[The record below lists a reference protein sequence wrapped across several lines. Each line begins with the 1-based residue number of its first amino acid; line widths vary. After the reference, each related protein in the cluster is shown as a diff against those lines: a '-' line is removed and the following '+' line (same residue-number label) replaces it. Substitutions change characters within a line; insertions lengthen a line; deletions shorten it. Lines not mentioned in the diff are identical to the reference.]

1 MPVFLKKFLSS
12 TIGYLSDGCD
22 QLFGLSLLI
31 TSLTTDFLTHN
42 KENNMGLRVRTNI
55 ASVAVQKDLRKT
67 AGRTE
72 ESYAKL
78 SSGKRITK
86 SADDAAGL
94 GIAKKMEAEVRG
106 YRMAQRNANAG
117 ISLIQVAEGGLDEST
132 NILTRM
138 RELSI
143 QAASDT
149 VGERE
154 RGYLNL
160 EYEQLLQETDRISKT
175 TTFSGSELLTGQN
188 ENGVM
193 DFHVG
198 AYAGEN
204 NKISFDTEMTDATI
218 EGLGIDG
225 TNILDKES
233 SQENLGKIDEA
244 ITKVA
249 GFRANFGAIQSRL
262 QSSISNLDA
271 ATLNTEAA
279 RSRIEDVDVAEETA
293 KLASNNIMKQAGIM
307 SLSQANNL
315 PNNALSLIG

>member
-1 MPVFLKKFLSS
+1 M
-12 TIGYLSDGCD
+12 
-22 QLFGLSLLI
+22 
-31 TSLTTDFLTHN
+31 
-42 KENNMGLRVRTNI
+42 
-55 ASVAVQKDLRKT
+55 VQKELKT
-67 AGRTE
+67 AAAKTD
-72 ESYAKL
+72 ESFAKL

-117 ISLIQVAEGGLDEST
+117 ISMIQVAEGGLDEST

-160 EYEQLLQETDRISKT
+160 EYEQLTQEVDRISKT
-175 TTFSGSELLTGQN
+175 TTFSGAPLLTGEN

-198 AYAGEN
+198 AYAGEDN
-204 NKISFDTEMTDATI
+204 RISFDATATDAT
-218 EGLGIDG
+218 GSSLGIEG
-225 TNILDKES
+225 TNILDKDNAAG
-233 SQENLGKIDEA
+233 NLEVIDEA

-249 GFRANFGAIQSRL
+249 GFRANFGSIQSRL
-262 QSSISNLDA
+262 QSTISNLDTA
-271 ATLNTEAA
+271 SVNTEAA
-279 RSRIEDVDVAEETA
+279 RSRIEDVDVAEESA
-293 KLASNNIMKQAGIM
+293 KLAANNVIKSAGIS
-307 SLSQANNL
+307 SLAQANSL
-315 PNNALSLIG
+315 PNSALRLIG

>member
-1 MPVFLKKFLSS
+1 
-12 TIGYLSDGCD
+12 
-22 QLFGLSLLI
+22 
-31 TSLTTDFLTHN
+31 
-42 KENNMGLRVRTNI
+42 MGLRIKSNVP
-55 ASVAVQKDLRKT
+55 SQMVQKDLRKT
-67 AGRTE
+67 ARAAD

-78 SSGKRITK
+78 SSGKRIIK

-117 ISLIQVAEGGLDEST
+117 ISMIQVAEGGLDESS

-160 EYEQLLQETDRISKT
+160 EYEQLTQEVDRISKT
-175 TTFSGSELLTGQN
+175 TTFSGAPLLTGEN

-198 AYAGEN
+198 AYAGED
-204 NKISFDTEMTDATI
+204 NKISFDAQATNAT
-218 EGLGIDG
+218 GSALGVEG
-225 TNILDKES
+225 TNILDKDS
-233 SQENLGKIDEA
+233 AAGNLEVIDEA
-244 ITKVA
+244 INTVA
-249 GFRANFGAIQSRL
+249 GFRANFGSIQSRL
-262 QSSISNLDA
+262 QSTISNLDTA
-271 ATLNTEAA
+271 ATNTEAA

-293 KLASNNIMKQAGIM
+293 KLAANAVMKNAGIS
-307 SLSQANNL
+307 SLAQANTI
-315 PNNALSLIG
+315 PSSALRLIG